1 MSEAKAAPPQTL
13 RRGRAWAVF
22 AAMLALLAQPATE
35 ANAQEDGAQQG
46 EVWETCAGLGAAQP
60 QTIGQIGV
68 TPDDYPLVSMG
79 LNEEGRALLDVDVA
93 ADGAIRDVRISESS
107 GSFRLDDSSIEIV
120 RERWRFDPPLAGG
133 MPVACTTQVAVRW
146 EVPNLTYRGAGNQP
160 TIQLSDE
167 LLRLLGLPEGQ

>member
-1 MSEAKAAPPQTL
+1 MSEAKAAPPSGHY
-13 RRGRAWAVF
+13 RYSGF
-22 AAMLALLAQPATE
+22 AALLALFAAE
-35 ANAQEDGAQQG
+35 ANAQEDEAQQDR
-46 EVWETCAGLGAAQP
+46 VWETCAGLGASQP

-68 TPDDYPLVSMG
+68 TPDDYPLVSLG

-93 ADGAIRDVRISESS
+93 ADGAISGVRIAESS
-107 GSFRLDDSSIEIV
+107 GSFRLDSSSIEIV
-120 RERWRFDPPLAGG
+120 RERWRFDPPLAGDT
-133 MPVACTTQVAVRW
+133 PVACTTQVAVRW